1 MIELYDEFFSMLRF
15 AKRLCE
21 SNMADRLKNWFGFC
35 PLDGDCYWELAYE
48 TISWVFQSTCHY
60 YNEESEIETWLFMDP
75 VIDHFC
81 QVCQEY
87 EGRKNIAGEDNPY
100 QKKMEQIIHEA
111 FCFNYYSYGYDW
123 RLSDKK
129 RGRRCLLLFT
139 GCEFY
144 SHDAIFDGLMEIRD
158 GFETIT
164 AHMEAELAKETW
176 IIPLSLV
183 TAAQWKEAA

>member
-1 MIELYDEFFSMLRF
+1 
-15 AKRLCE
+15 
-21 SNMADRLKNWFGFC
+21 
-35 PLDGDCYWELAYE
+35 
-48 TISWVFQSTCHY
+48 
-60 YNEESEIETWLFMDP
+60 
-75 VIDHFC
+75 
-81 QVCQEY
+81 
-87 EGRKNIAGEDNPY
+87 
-100 QKKMEQIIHEA
+100 MEQILHE
-111 FCFNYYSYGYDW
+111 CFSFSSYSYGYDW
-123 RLSDKK
+123 RLSPQD
-129 RGRRCLLLFT
+129 RGRKCLLLFT